1 MACVYKHPYQ
11 AEMLVAVA
19 PGAISVSEAAHLARA
34 GHANYAEVWEH
45 AVQYLR
51 AVKGFSVAIRD
62 MCRATTPDDPY
73 DTFCQLRVPRGIVYR
88 AVCDGGNTRVAN
100 DILPD
105 VVDAMGRLTNKPSK
119 VGVLAPGVPPPPAET
134 LAMRVATLEA
144 EVRAL
149 TARLERLERLE
160 QRVCVCMCGV

>member
-1 MACVYKHPYQ
+1 MNPCQ

-19 PGAISVSEAAHLARA
+19 PGAISVSEAARLARA
-34 GHANYAEVWEH
+34 GHANYAEVWEY

-51 AVKGFSVAIRD
+51 TMKGWTTEIHAKYH
-62 MCRATTPDDPY
+62 ATPPDDPY

-88 AVCDGGNTRVAN
+88 AVCDGGNTPVAN

-105 VVDAMGRLTNKPSK
+105 VVDALGRLRGPPSK
-119 VGVLAPGVPPPPAET
+119 VGVLASGVPPPPAET

-149 TARLERLERLE
+149 TTRLERLERLA
-160 QRVCVCMCGV
+160 